1 MKKIIALLLVVVLAA
16 SCLAGCAKT
25 PAATTDEPQ
34 KAETPAGFCRN
45 TLFMKDGVRAPASIS
60 YTPLGG
66 ILTVHLHPR
75 EYSLFQAQFPEPESG
90 TLQ

>member
-34 KAETPAGFCRN
+34 KAETPAAAE
-45 TLFMKDGVRAPASIS
+45 TKEDASSSEGKSEI
-60 YTPLGG
+60 TGK
-66 ILTVHLHPR
+66 LT
-75 EYSLFQAQFPEPESG
+75 YGNAAQMTF
-90 TLQ
+90 